1 MKVLLVG
8 HACGPNRGSESGCTW
23 NFAWQ
28 LSLAHEVWVITDPQF
43 RVDIERYLE
52 VHPNPNLKFVWVG
65 LPPRWDPRRTTG
77 SDKGIR
83 LHYLFWQRAVLREA
97 RPLHRKQ
104 NFDVVHHLSWGT
116 ISAPPLLW
124 RLPIPFVWG
133 PIGGGQTTP
142 VAFLRYFG
150 LGWGKEVLRTLRVK
164 VATRL
169 PGLRRAVRES
179 ALILSTNP
187 ETTRALTAAGA
198 RHVHFLPNVA
208 VPEQLKGHS
217 PDEHAT
223 RRSELTILWVGRL
236 IPLKGLPLALEA
248 LSQIERSLPIRLRV
262 LGDGPLRADMERLAQ
277 SLGVSDRVEFVGS
290 VPWSQMMDYYREA
303 DIFLFTSLRDS
314 SGAVITEALAYRLP
328 ILTLDHQ
335 GVGAIV
341 PPEAGIKVPVTNP
354 EETVR
359 ALADGMRRL
368 AQSPELREHMGE
380 AGWIHAQGMGWQQH
394 ADQMSKWYEEVVAS
408 YHGNERYVYAAL

>member
-1 MKVLLVG
+1 MKILLVG
-8 HACGPNRGSESGCTW
+8 HACGPDRGSEPGVTW

-28 LSLAHEVWVITDPQF
+28 LSLAHEVWVMTDPQF
-43 RVDIERYLE
+43 RADVERYLE
-52 VHPNPNLKFVWVG
+52 LHPNANLNFVWVG
-65 LPPRWDPRRTTG
+65 LPPRWDPRRTPG

-97 RPLHRKQ
+97 RQLHRKQ

-124 RLPIPFVWG
+124 RLPVPFVWG

-142 VAFLRYFG
+142 AAFRRYFG
-150 LGWGKEVLRTLRVK
+150 SGWAREVLRTFRVK
-164 VATRL
+164 VVTRL

-187 ETTRALTAAGA
+187 ETTHALTAAGA
-198 RHVHFLPNVA
+198 RQVRFFPNIG
-208 VPEQLKGHS
+208 VPQQWMGHS
-217 PDEHAT
+217 PDDHAPK
-223 RRSELTILWVGRL
+223 RQELIILWVGRL

-248 LSQIERSLPIRLRV
+248 LSQIERSLPVRLRV
-262 LGDGPLRADMERLAQ
+262 VGEGPLRADMENLAQ

-303 DIFLFTSLRDS
+303 DVFLFTSLRDS

-328 ILTLDHQ
+328 ILTLNHQ

-341 PPEAGIKVPVTNP
+341 PPEAGIKVAVTNP

-368 AQSPELREHMGE
+368 AQSPQLRKHMGE
-380 AGWIHAQGMGWQQH
+380 AGWTHAQSMGWQQR
-394 ADQMSKWYEEVVAS
+394 AEQMTEWYEEVVAS
-408 YHGNERYVYAAL
+408 YRGNGRYAYAAL